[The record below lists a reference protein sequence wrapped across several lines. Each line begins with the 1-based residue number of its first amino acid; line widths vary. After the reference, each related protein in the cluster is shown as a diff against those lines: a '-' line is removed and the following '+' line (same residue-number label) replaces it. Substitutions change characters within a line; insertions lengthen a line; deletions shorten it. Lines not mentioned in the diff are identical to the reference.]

1 MRVRLRVLL
10 LLCSLLPGLSLAQEV
25 IEDFTVELR
34 VSHDGMLDVLERIT
48 VQAEGDQ
55 IKRGIYR
62 DIPVVYSLPGG
73 LLRKTPI
80 RQLSATRDGVAE
92 RVRRETMG
100 AYQRFYLGSAEHYLQ
115 PGRYV
120 YELRYRIDPQ
130 LLHREDEDELYW
142 NVTGNAWSFPIVQAS
157 ARVQLPAG
165 AHIGRVHAYT
175 GASGEQGQGYR
186 LVEQGADFVQLAT
199 TTPLPPHQ
207 GFTLALDWQAG
218 LVERPSGLQRL
229 LQLLLDNAGLVLG
242 GLLWFALLAYYIRTW
257 RRVGRDPR
265 KGLHIVRFEAP
276 EGLAPTSVGHLW
288 HHGFRRGFDE
298 ARALGVCFTDWAIRG
313 LIRLED
319 RPRGDG
325 FVLQRG
331 DAPLESARP
340 GEVAWLRQLFP
351 EGQEQAPLSLGG
363 QYQPRLAAMKA
374 HMVECLRTEGNRWYA
389 TNRAAWATGLAI
401 ALPGMLL
408 CVISGLQGEEQWGL
422 AIGGLVFSLG
432 FGIPTVV
439 VLVMAAREAS
449 WLRSVGLRLVALM
462 FGWPVPIGLWML
474 LSATSW
480 PVVSLVFAYLVL
492 AVLFFRWME
501 APTPEGQVLLD
512 AAAGYR
518 DYLQLAEADVLQRAA
533 DAPAMSIALYEQHL
547 PYAMALGVEEPWS
560 ARFASALEAGLID
573 PNQRDYQPDWYR
585 SRDHFSSP
593 STLGRA
599 LSCGLVSA
607 TASAA
612 TPPASSSS
620 SGGGGSSG
628 GGSSGGGSGGGGGG
642 GW

>member
-1 MRVRLRVLL
+1 MRERLRGLL
-10 LLCSLLPGLSLAQEV
+10 LLCWLLPGLSWAQEV
-25 IEDFTVELR
+25 IEDFAVELQVGR
-34 VSHDGMLDVLERIT
+34 DGMLDVLERIT
-48 VQAEGDQ
+48 VQAEGEQ

-62 DIPVVYSLPGG
+62 DIPVTYSLPGG

-80 RQLSATRDGVAE
+80 GQFSATRDGMAE
-92 RVRRETMG
+92 RVRRESLG

-130 LLHREDEDELYW
+130 LLHRDGEDELYW
-142 NVTGNAWSFPIVQAS
+142 NVTGNAWSFPILQAS

-165 AHIGRVHAYT
+165 ARIGRVHAYT
-175 GASGEQGQGYR
+175 GASGAQGQGYR
-186 LVEQGADFVQLAT
+186 LVEQGADFVELVT
-199 TTPLPPHQ
+199 TAPLPPQQ

-218 LVERPSGLQRL
+218 LVERPNGLQRS

-242 GLLWFALLAYYIRTW
+242 GLLWFGLLAYYVRTW

-276 EGLAPTSVGHLW
+276 DGLAPSSLGHLW

-298 ARALGVCFTDWAIRG
+298 ARALSVCFTDWAIRG

-319 RPRGDG
+319 RPRGEG

-331 DAPLESARP
+331 DTPLEAARA
-340 GEVAWLRQLFP
+340 GEVAWLQQLFP
-351 EGQEQAPLSLGG
+351 EGREPAPLLLGS
-363 QYQPRLAAMKA
+363 QYQPRLAMMKA
-374 HMVECLRTEGNRWYA
+374 SLVERLNTEGKQWYA
-389 TNRAAWATGLAI
+389 NNRGAWATGLAI

-408 CVISGLQGEEQWGL
+408 SVLSGLQGEEQWGL

-432 FGIPTVV
+432 FGIPTAV

-474 LSATSW
+474 LSATFW
-480 PVVSLVFAYLVL
+480 PVVGLVSAYLVL
-492 AVLFFRWME
+492 TVLFFRWME
-501 APTPEGQVLLD
+501 APTAEGQTLLD

-518 DYLQLAEADVLQRAA
+518 DYLQLAETDVLQRAA

-547 PYAMALGVEEPWS
+547 PYAMALGVEEQWN
-560 ARFASALEAGLID
+560 ARFSAALEAGLID
-573 PNQRDYQPDWYR
+573 PSQHDYQPGWYQ
-585 SRDHFSSP
+585 SRTPFSSP
-593 STLGRA
+593 SVLGRS
-599 LSCGLVSA
+599 LSAGLVSA

-620 SGGGGSSG
+620 SGGGSSG